1 MSAVSSLGRLLQLG
15 SVDENELYAAMDW
28 LLARQQ
34 GIEQRL
40 AKRHLHDNTLLLYD
54 LTSTFFEGHTCP
66 LARRGHSRDGK
77 RGTLQIV
84 FGLLCTA
91 DGCPIAVEVFEGST
105 GDPKTVAAQVDKI
118 RNRFGLQ
125 RVVLVG
131 DRGMLTGARIREDLK
146 GVDGLR
152 WITTLRAPTIRK
164 LIKAGAVAQT
174 MFDERDLV
182 DISSPDYPGER
193 LVVCR
198 NPILAEQ
205 RRRKRQELLA
215 STEKD
220 LLPIVRATQRTKEP
234 LRGAAEIGVR
244 VGKVINGHKVGKHF
258 ITTITDDS
266 FSFARDLQKIAAE
279 AELDGLYIVRS
290 NVEPELFDA
299 EQTVTAYKDLAK
311 VERAF
316 RSIKTVDLKVRPIY
330 HRSADRVRAH
340 VFLCMLAYY
349 VEWHMR
355 KKLAPVLFDDHDRAA
370 GEQLRE
376 SVVQAAQRSPAAHRK
391 AASKRTDDGLP
402 VHSFRGLMSELGTLT
417 ANRVRMADSGAT
429 FTLHSE
435 PTALFAAA
443 LFRSAG
449 GSAPKCSQT
458 RTLAV
463 ERNCHFNNEL
473 TRFPLW
479 NFGITGKMST
489 GHPPARRRVLSDRLI
504 YRFAPRNESV
514 HLVVREHAVDG
525 TLQLLACRHE
535 QFRLLRF
542 PPELLDNLCG
552 RPRLP
557 DTPVIA
563 AQGRPDPLPV
573 LCCPARRTLTP
584 AQFPRI
590 PGCTDP
596 AYRQPG
602 WGLTLYK

>member
-1 MSAVSSLGRLLQLG
+1 MYIDTVPNRNSPPAVLLRESFRHNGKVKKRTIANLSKCPPHVVDGLRILLQGGIALRSPNELLSIIRSYPHGHVAAVLGSLKQLGLHSLIARPASRERDLVVAMIVARVVDARSKLATARGLHPESAVSSLGHLLQLQ
-15 SVDENELYAAMDW
+15 SVHENDLYAAMDW
-28 LLARQQ
+28 LLARQHHL
-34 GIEQRL
+34 EQRL

-54 LTSTFFEGHTCP
+54 LTSTFFEGHTCS

-105 GDPKTVAAQVDKI
+105 SDPKTVAAQVDKI

-131 DRGMLTGARIREDLK
+131 DRGMLTGARIREDLQ
-146 GVDGLR
+146 GIDGLR

-164 LIKAGAVAQT
+164 LIKAGEVAQT
-174 MFDERDLV
+174 MFDERDLAE
-182 DISSPDYPGER
+182 ISSPEFPGER

-198 NPILAEQ
+198 NPVLADQ

-215 STEKD
+215 ATEKD
-220 LLPIVRATQRTKEP
+220 LLPIVRATERAKEP
-234 LRGAAEIGVR
+234 LRGAAAIGVR
-244 VGKVINGHKVGKHF
+244 VGKVINGHKMGKHF

-266 FSFARDLQKIAAE
+266 FSFTRDRENIAAE

-316 RSIKTVDLKVRPIY
+316 RSMKTVDLKVRPIY

-355 KKLAPVLFDDHDRAA
+355 SKLAPVLFDDHDHAA
-370 GEQLRE
+370 GERQRS
-376 SVVQAAQRSPAAHRK
+376 SVVHPAQRSPAAHRK

-417 ANRVRMADSGAT
+417 ANRVRMVDSGAT
-429 FTLHSE
+429 FTLPSA
-435 PTALFAAA
+435 PTALQQRCFD
-443 LFRSAG
+443 LLGVSA
-449 GSAPKCSQT
+449 Q
-458 RTLAV
+458 V
-463 ERNCHFNNEL
+463 
-473 TRFPLW
+473 
-479 NFGITGKMST
+479 
-489 GHPPARRRVLSDRLI
+489 
-504 YRFAPRNESV
+504 
-514 HLVVREHAVDG
+514 
-525 TLQLLACRHE
+525 
-535 QFRLLRF
+535 
-542 PPELLDNLCG
+542 
-552 RPRLP
+552 
-557 DTPVIA
+557 
-563 AQGRPDPLPV
+563 
-573 LCCPARRTLTP
+573 
-584 AQFPRI
+584 
-590 PGCTDP
+590 
-596 AYRQPG
+596 
-602 WGLTLYK
+602 

>member
-1 MSAVSSLGRLLQLG
+1 MYIDTVPNRNSPPAVLLRESFRHHGKVKKRTIANLSKCPPHVVDGLRILLQGGIALRSPNELLSIIRSYPHGHVAAVLGSLKQLGLHSLIARPASRQRDLVVAMIVARVVDARSKLATARGLHPESAVSSLGHLLQLQ
-15 SVDENELYAAMDW
+15 SVHENELYAAMDW
-28 LLARQQ
+28 LLARQHHL
-34 GIEQRL
+34 EQRL

-54 LTSTFFEGHTCP
+54 LTSSYFEGHTCS

-91 DGCPIAVEVFEGST
+91 AGCPIAVEVFEGST

-131 DRGMLTGARIREDLK
+131 DRGMLTGARISEDLQ
-146 GVDGLR
+146 GIHGLR

-164 LIKAGAVAQT
+164 LIKAGEVAQT
-174 MFDERDLV
+174 MFDERDLAE
-182 DISSPDYPGER
+182 ISSPEFPGER

-198 NPILAEQ
+198 NPVLADQ

-215 STEKD
+215 ATEKD
-220 LLPIVRATQRTKEP
+220 LLPIVRATERAKEP
-234 LRGAAEIGVR
+234 LRGAAAIGVR
-244 VGKVINGHKVGKHF
+244 VGKVINGHKMGKHF

-266 FSFARDLQKIAAE
+266 FSFTRDRENIAAE

-316 RSIKTVDLKVRPIY
+316 RSMKTVDLKVRPIY

-355 KKLAPVLFDDHDRAA
+355 SKLAPVLFDDHDHAA
-370 GEQLRE
+370 GERQRS
-376 SVVQAAQRSPAAHRK
+376 SVVHPAQRSPAAHRK

-417 ANRVRMADSGAT
+417 ANRVRMVDSGAT
-429 FTLHSE
+429 FTLPSA
-435 PTALFAAA
+435 PTALQQRCFD
-443 LFRSAG
+443 LLGVSA
-449 GSAPKCSQT
+449 Q
-458 RTLAV
+458 V
-463 ERNCHFNNEL
+463 
-473 TRFPLW
+473 
-479 NFGITGKMST
+479 
-489 GHPPARRRVLSDRLI
+489 
-504 YRFAPRNESV
+504 
-514 HLVVREHAVDG
+514 
-525 TLQLLACRHE
+525 
-535 QFRLLRF
+535 
-542 PPELLDNLCG
+542 
-552 RPRLP
+552 
-557 DTPVIA
+557 
-563 AQGRPDPLPV
+563 
-573 LCCPARRTLTP
+573 
-584 AQFPRI
+584 
-590 PGCTDP
+590 
-596 AYRQPG
+596 
-602 WGLTLYK
+602 

>member
-1 MSAVSSLGRLLQLG
+1 MYIDTVPNRNSPPAILLRESFRHNGKVKKRTIANLSKCPPHVVDGLRILLQGGIALRSPNELLSIIRSYPHGHVAAVLGSLKQLGLHSLIARPASRERDLVVAMIVARVVDARSKLATARGLHPESAVSSLGHLLQLQ
-15 SVDENELYAAMDW
+15 SVHENDLYAAMDW
-28 LLARQQ
+28 LLARQHHL
-34 GIEQRL
+34 EQRL

-54 LTSTFFEGHTCP
+54 LTSSYFEGHTCS

-105 GDPKTVAAQVDKI
+105 SDPKTVAAQVDKI

-131 DRGMLTGARIREDLK
+131 DRGMLTGARIREDLQ
-146 GVDGLR
+146 GIDGLR

-164 LIKAGAVAQT
+164 LIKAGEVAQT
-174 MFDERDLV
+174 MFDERDLAE
-182 DISSPDYPGER
+182 ISSPEFPGER

-198 NPILAEQ
+198 NPVLADQ

-215 STEKD
+215 ATEKD
-220 LLPIVRATQRTKEP
+220 LLPIVRATERAKEP
-234 LRGAAEIGVR
+234 LRGAAAIGVR
-244 VGKVINGHKVGKHF
+244 VGKVINGHKMGKHF

-266 FSFARDLQKIAAE
+266 FSFTRDRENIAAE

-316 RSIKTVDLKVRPIY
+316 RSMKTVDLKVRPIY

-355 KKLAPVLFDDHDRAA
+355 SKLAPVLFDDHDHAA
-370 GEQLRE
+370 GERQRS
-376 SVVQAAQRSPAAHRK
+376 SVVHPAQRSPAAHRK

-417 ANRVRMADSGAT
+417 ANRVRMVDSGAT
-429 FTLHSE
+429 FTLPSA
-435 PTALFAAA
+435 PTALQQRCFD
-443 LFRSAG
+443 LLGVSA
-449 GSAPKCSQT
+449 Q
-458 RTLAV
+458 V
-463 ERNCHFNNEL
+463 
-473 TRFPLW
+473 
-479 NFGITGKMST
+479 
-489 GHPPARRRVLSDRLI
+489 
-504 YRFAPRNESV
+504 
-514 HLVVREHAVDG
+514 
-525 TLQLLACRHE
+525 
-535 QFRLLRF
+535 
-542 PPELLDNLCG
+542 
-552 RPRLP
+552 
-557 DTPVIA
+557 
-563 AQGRPDPLPV
+563 
-573 LCCPARRTLTP
+573 
-584 AQFPRI
+584 
-590 PGCTDP
+590 
-596 AYRQPG
+596 
-602 WGLTLYK
+602 